1 MTSTQRLKLLTN
13 MVKEEGYEGTARKM
27 AKYIEEFNPSGLMDI
42 TEDLDTLGLSEIAKQ
57 ISTNVKVWSLTSQT
71 DF

>member
-27 AKYIEEFNPSGLMDI
+27 AKYIEEFNPSHGYHRRSRHVGTVRGCQANLHQRQGLVPD
-42 TEDLDTLGLSEIAKQ
+42 
-57 ISTNVKVWSLTSQT
+57 
-71 DF
+71 